1 MKRGVSV
8 QLYSSNYSNLWIRLK
23 EKKLLLIAL
32 FTIVTLAILA
42 IIGPYLTPFT
52 YSEQILTLKNKP
64 PGYDFYLKYN
74 KNNNGTINIIEVSE
88 EPIENAAGFK
98 VEKRIFLFGS
108 DALGR
113 DLFTRIWYGARISLS
128 IGLATAFIVFIIGA
142 VYGGLS
148 GYYGG
153 WIDEVMMRIVE
164 VLNSI
169 PFLLYVILLMLI
181 FEPGLK
187 TILFAIGGVYWL
199 PMARMIRGQVI
210 TLKEQDYVL
219 AALSLG
225 ASSWRILF
233 KHILP
238 NSLGPILVY
247 TTLTIPE
254 AIFTEAW
261 LSFLGMGVSVPIASW
276 GSLINDGIEGM
287 RSYPWQLFFPSFLI
301 TITMLA
307 FNIIG
312 DSLRDAFDP
321 RFKRK

>member
-32 FTIVTLAILA
+32 FTIVTLSILA

-128 IGLATAFIVFIIGA
+128 IGLATAFIVFIIGSI
-142 VYGGLS
+142 YGGLS

>member
-128 IGLATAFIVFIIGA
+128 IGLATAFIVFIIGSI
-142 VYGGLS
+142 YGGLS